1 MCYDSGD
8 SDGRSQHSGCQMAL
22 RVLQRYHL
30 NPAPAL
36 HADHGDPGIFVPPC
50 DINAARLDLRVGG
63 NSWSIWQ
70 CEGVSNVQ
78 RKVSAYKPRSAQ
90 ACLGVQRSS
99 STYTHVVA
107 AATGS
112 CGVLTLGLYTGERP
126 IAATFWPFL
135 RVAVLKSERF
145 QRRFSSRN
153 VDVPPGG

>member
-1 MCYDSGD
+1 
-8 SDGRSQHSGCQMAL
+8 MAL

-50 DINAARLDLRVGG
+50 DINATRLDLRMGG

-70 CEGVSNVQ
+70 GEGVSNVQ

-99 STYTHVVA
+99 STMSYTHVVA

-126 IAATFWPFL
+126 IAATF
-135 RVAVLKSERF
+135 
-145 QRRFSSRN
+145 
-153 VDVPPGG
+153 